1 MCSTWI
7 LVVVEL
13 GNIYKCTIL
22 LFHFKRSLKRVEQLD
37 LVKLVMY
44 TLVSRELKKMAV
56 PSKGTFLGPWLYPFD
71 VLYPY
76 MRELF

>member
-1 MCSTWI
+1 M
-7 LVVVEL
+7 
-13 GNIYKCTIL
+13 NIYIII
-22 LFHFKRSLKRVEQLD
+22 LD

-44 TLVSRELKKMAV
+44 TLVSRELKKKAV